1 MTSDG
6 ASVYVLKCAD
16 DSYYTGST
24 RRVIEERFAEHSAGL
39 GGDYTRR
46 RLPVVLIHVEHF
58 QRITDAIAFERQFKG
73 WSRAK
78 KEAFLRGEFNAL
90 KMQASRS
97 KRQG

>member
-16 DSYYTGST
+16 GSYYRVST
-24 RRVIEERFAEHSAGL
+24 RRIVDERFAEHCAGL

-46 RLPVVLIHVEHF
+46 RLPVELIHPEHF

-73 WSRAK
+73 WSRNK
-78 KEAFLRGEFNAL
+78 KEAFLRGDFDGSKL
-90 KMQASRS
+90 LASRG
-97 KRQG
+97 KG

>member
-16 DSYYTGST
+16 GSYYTGST
-24 RRVIEERFAEHSAGL
+24 RRIVEERFAEHSAGL

-46 RLPVVLIHVEHF
+46 RLPVTLVHTEYF

-73 WSRAK
+73 WSRIK
-78 KEAFLRGEFNAL
+78 KEAFLRGDFDEL
-90 KMQASRS
+90 KILASRGKS
-97 KRQG
+97 

>member
-24 RRVIEERFAEHSAGL
+24 RRVVEERLEEHSAGL

-46 RLPVVLIHVEHF
+46 RLPVVLIHAEHF
-58 QRITDAIAFERQFKG
+58 QRITDAIAFERQFKR

-78 KEAFLRGEFNAL
+78 KEAFIRGDFDGL
-90 KMQASRS
+90 KTLASRH
-97 KRQG
+97 KG

>member
-6 ASVYVLKCAD
+6 ATVYVLKCSD
-16 DSYYTGST
+16 DSFYTGST
-24 RRVIEERFAEHSAGL
+24 RRPVEERFAEHAAGL

-46 RLPVVLIHVEHF
+46 RLPVELVHAEHF

-78 KEAFLRGEFNAL
+78 KEAFLRGDFTTL
-90 KMQASRS
+90 KRLAAR
-97 KRQG
+97 KT